1 MDVYVSVLI
10 DLKVT
15 GKIIQCWGVVQ
26 VPSVG
31 KQDDMSDI
39 KKKKNLSTESQNVQ
53 SCPYL
58 YNENTQNQ

>member
-15 GKIIQCWGVVQ
+15 GKIIQCWAVVQ

-39 KKKKNLSTESQNVQ
+39 KKKKI
-53 SCPYL
+53 
-58 YNENTQNQ
+58 

>member
-10 DLKVT
+10 DHKGEVT

-39 KKKKNLSTESQNVQ
+39 KKKKI
-53 SCPYL
+53 
-58 YNENTQNQ
+58 

>member
-10 DLKVT
+10 DHKGEVT

-31 KQDDMSDI
+31 KQDDKSDI
-39 KKKKNLSTESQNVQ
+39 KKKKSKHRISKRSILSVFIQ
-53 SCPYL
+53 
-58 YNENTQNQ
+58 

>member
-39 KKKKNLSTESQNVQ
+39 KKKKSKHRISKHSILSVFIQ
-53 SCPYL
+53 
-58 YNENTQNQ
+58 

>member
-39 KKKKNLSTESQNVQ
+39 KKKKNLSTESQNIQ
-53 SCPYL
+53 SCRCL

>member
-10 DLKVT
+10 DHKGEVT

-39 KKKKNLSTESQNVQ
+39 KKKKKSKHRISKRSILSVFIQ
-53 SCPYL
+53 
-58 YNENTQNQ
+58 